1 LVELIEIDVKLEQ
14 ELEELEGSFEID
26 ELKKT

>member
-1 LVELIEIDVKLEQ
+1 LIEIGVNLEQ
-14 ELEELEGSFEID
+14 ELEKLEGSFEID